1 MVSLTAGANK
11 LVAIS
16 GVDDAPGDANEPS
29 ARRNVVVPPGNPGIA
44 RIEACPGVVHA
55 SSPSRP
61 SNPAPPHL
69 RAPSPHLRHRYRQI
83 QTLKRPLHQQGRC
96 SRYYPYFPCCRYSLS
111 PQRVLSLQATHL
123 VHPHHTT
130 PEALHLL
137 HPRLFQESLECL
149 EFLEG
154 QQTPPIHPAH
164 PPHLTHK

>member
-61 SNPAPPHL
+61 SKPA
-69 RAPSPHLRHRYRQI
+69 
-83 QTLKRPLHQQGRC
+83 
-96 SRYYPYFPCCRYSLS
+96 
-111 PQRVLSLQATHL
+111 
-123 VHPHHTT
+123 T
-130 PEALHLL
+130 PELPAAPGDANEPSARRNVVVPPGNPGIARIEACPGVVHASS
-137 HPRLFQESLECL
+137 PSSPSKPA
-149 EFLEG
+149 
-154 QQTPPIHPAH
+154 TPELP
-164 PPHLTHK
+164 

>member
-61 SNPAPPHL
+61 SKPA
-69 RAPSPHLRHRYRQI
+69 
-83 QTLKRPLHQQGRC
+83 
-96 SRYYPYFPCCRYSLS
+96 
-111 PQRVLSLQATHL
+111 
-123 VHPHHTT
+123 T
-130 PEALHLL
+130 PELPAA
-137 HPRLFQESLECL
+137 P
-149 EFLEG
+149 G
-154 QQTPPIHPAH
+154 VPATPAAPAGPI
-164 PPHLTHK
+164 PPSSPSIPSNPTTA